1 MSLAHQRG
9 ECPEISAPQPN
20 PGAAFAPRDWLVAAA
35 LIGATFLV
43 YQPVWRG
50 GFIWDDDGHVTRSE
64 LRSCQGLYR
73 IWFDVHATHQYYPL
87 LHSVF
92 WIEHRLWGDA
102 PLGYHLVNILLHGLA
117 AVLVFQVLRRLQ
129 IPGAMLA
136 AAIFAVHPVQVESVA
151 WITEQKNTLSAV
163 FYLGAMLSY
172 LRFDRARRK
181 TCYALASTLFALGL
195 LSKTV
200 TATLPATLLVIFW
213 WQRGRLSWKRDVL
226 PLGPWLALG
235 AAAGLFTAWWE
246 RALAGAA
253 GAAYAFSPLERVLIA
268 GRALWFYLAKLLWPA
283 DLIFIYPRWRVS
295 QAVAW
300 QYLFPLTA
308 LAALLALWLL
318 RGRTRAPL
326 AAALCYVGTLFPVLG
341 FFNVYPFRYSLVA
354 DHFQYLASVAV
365 IAAFT
370 AGVASCCGRGGR
382 PRRLAGHALGVSL
395 LALLALLSWRQ
406 SRTYADL
413 ETLYQTTLDRNPDCW
428 MALANLGKLLADRGE
443 FDAAMAD
450 YRKALQVNSAYAEA
464 HNNLGNL
471 LFGRGDVDGAIDHYR
486 QALESKPQFA
496 EAHDNLALALAGHG
510 QVDEALVHY
519 RRALE
524 ISPDFVGAYNDLG
537 MALTGRRQFGAAI
550 ANFQKALE
558 IQPDYAEA
566 HNNLGIALTG
576 RGEVDAA
583 MLHYFKAIGLKPA
596 YAEAHNNLGTA
607 LAGHGQFDEAIDH
620 YRQALRIQ
628 PGNAGTSRNL
638 AALVAAR
645 DRITELLAQRRQ
657 SLRSRPDDA
666 ALLNDI
672 AWRLATSPC
681 VSLRNGAEAV
691 ELARRA
697 IAIGGDREP
706 ALQDTLAAAYAET
719 GRFSEAVETSR
730 RGAALADRA
739 GNAALADRI
748 RARLIVY
755 QSRAAYRD
763 LQ

>member
-406 SRTYADL
+406 SRTYADV
-413 ETLYQTTLDRNPDCW
+413 ETLYQMTLDRNPDCW
-428 MALANLGKLLADRGE
+428 MAHNNLGMALFSRGQVGAAVAHYRSALELNPDDAEAHGNLGCALASQRQIGEAITHFKRALEINSGDAEAHSNLGNALADLGDL
-443 FDAAMAD
+443 DAAVAQYRNGLGVKPDCYLAFYGLGNVAARRRHFEEAVVYYQQALEIKPDFAEARFCLGNAMASRGRLD
-450 YRKALQVNSAYAEA
+450 DAIAEYRKALEIKPESPYA
-464 HNNLGNL
+464 
-471 LFGRGDVDGAIDHYR
+471 RDG
-486 QALESKPQFA
+486 
-496 EAHDNLALALAGHG
+496 LALALSMREG
-510 QVDEALVHY
+510 
-519 RRALE
+519 
-524 ISPDFVGAYNDLG
+524 ILG
-537 MALTGRRQFGAAI
+537 
-550 ANFQKALE
+550 
-558 IQPDYAEA
+558 
-566 HNNLGIALTG
+566 
-576 RGEVDAA
+576 
-583 MLHYFKAIGLKPA
+583 
-596 YAEAHNNLGTA
+596 
-607 LAGHGQFDEAIDH
+607 
-620 YRQALRIQ
+620 
-628 PGNAGTSRNL
+628 SL
-638 AALVAAR
+638 AA
-645 DRITELLAQRRQ
+645 RRGA
-657 SLRSRPDDA
+657 LKSRPDDV
-666 ALLNDI
+666 ALLNDT
-672 AWRLATSPC
+672 AWILASNPNA
-681 VSLRNGAEAV
+681 SIRNGAEAV
-691 ELARRA
+691 ELALRA
-697 IAIGGDREP
+697 LRLSGGKEP
-706 ALQDTLAAAYAET
+706 AVLGTLAAAYAET
-719 GRFSEAVETSR
+719 GQFADAVEAAR
-730 RGAALADRA
+730 RALVTAEGRH
-739 GNAALADRI
+739 NATLAEKI
-748 RARLIVY
+748 RVRLKLY
-755 QSRAAYRD
+755 QLKQPYREAT
-763 LQ
+763 